1 MKKLLLIALLIVG
14 CEEDGNPELDNF
26 SGITEID
33 SDGNII
39 SEDSDDWYGSEY
51 RNTHCVTDTE
61 SESDISEGEIGINI
75 AIPTTY
81 SFLPAFPNPFD
92 SLVSIYY
99 GLPTDSD
106 VKIRIIDR
114 NGNQIQMLV
123 NDTQGAGYYCVSW
136 DGKDDTGDIIDSEL
150 YRLLFHAGDF
160 FSHGDIMYSP

>member
-1 MKKLLLIALLIVG
+1 MKKLILLSILIIVG
-14 CEEDGNPELDNF
+14 CEDENPELENF

-51 RNTHCVTDTE
+51 GNTHCVTDTE
-61 SESDISEGEIGINI
+61 SESDISEGEIGITKM
-75 AIPTTY
+75 IPATY

-92 SLVSIYY
+92 SLVSIHY
-99 GLPTDSD
+99 GLHSASN

-136 DGKDDTGDIIDSEL
+136 DGKDDNGDIIGSEL
-150 YRLLFHAGDF
+150 YRLLFHAGPF